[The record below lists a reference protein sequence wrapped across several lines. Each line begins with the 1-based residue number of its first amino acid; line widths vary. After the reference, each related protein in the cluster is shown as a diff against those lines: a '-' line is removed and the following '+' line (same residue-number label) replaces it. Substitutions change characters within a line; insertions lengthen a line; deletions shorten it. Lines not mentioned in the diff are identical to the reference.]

1 MKRILAFILGL
12 FWVLACL
19 AAPGPDDI
27 ADINAKFVSEGIPQA
42 AVELGSDGRVR
53 LKGQYKDRAQVQ
65 LAFHLAQQVVGVKWV
80 APTTPE
86 NVRYP
91 GTAGMKD
98 AILAA
103 MRKSRLAK
111 AESLGPGDVHALIV
125 GVGHYQMKISP
136 IQNAGD
142 DAKRF
147 YNFLNGRSVKR
158 ENMTLLLEENATK
171 ARVNESLAGLVRR
184 VRANDTVV
192 LYFSTHGNKP
202 NDKGNLSIVLHDT
215 HIDKVKKWVDPATV
229 LQDDE
234 IKSFIEAVS
243 PARVMVVLDVCYSG
257 AAFDKVPGFLASSSK
272 DLFVEEQSFATGLD
286 RQNLTYVA
294 GQYGEQQKLLIAA
307 SGPGEKSWNSGQLK
321 QGYFTYYFVQE
332 LDRRGDVQG
341 AYGSAKPL
349 VVDAVRTDPSIQTGK
364 TVPISQTPQGTFIP
378 ESANFR
384 F

>member
-1 MKRILAFILGL
+1 MKRFVVLFLSF
-12 FWVLACL
+12 FWVLVSFS
-19 AAPGPDDI
+19 APVPDDV
-27 ADINAKFVSEGIPQA
+27 ADINAKFVSEGLVQA
-42 AVELGSDGRVR
+42 SVELGDDGRVR

-91 GTAGMKD
+91 GTAGMKN

-103 MRKSRLAK
+103 LRKSRPAQM
-111 AESLGPGDVHALIV
+111 ESLGPGEVHALIV
-125 GVGHYQMKISP
+125 GVGHYKMKLNP
-136 IQNAGD
+136 IPNAGD
-142 DAKRF
+142 DAKQF
-147 YNFLNGRSVKR
+147 YKFLDGRNIKR

-171 ARVNESLAGLVRR
+171 ARVNESLAGLERR
-184 VRANDTVV
+184 VRPNDTVV
-192 LYFSTHGNKP
+192 LYFSTHGDKP

-215 HIDKVKKWVDPATV
+215 KVDKERKWVDPATV

-234 IKSFIEAVS
+234 IKRFIEAVS

-272 DLFVEEQSFATGLD
+272 DLFVEEQSFATGVD

-321 QGYFTYYFVQE
+321 QGYFTYYFVRE
-332 LDRRGDVQG
+332 LDRKGDVQG
-341 AYGSAKPL
+341 AYDSAKPL
-349 VVDAVRTDPSIQTGK
+349 VVDAVKTDPSIQTGK